1 MSQTAVFR
9 MERIGLVME
18 PDPSIPEEVEGTL
31 NPAVARGPDGA
42 LYIFPRIVGKG
53 NHSRIGIGRI
63 RFDDAGDPTGVERL
77 GYALEPAEPYELRP
91 SEGTGGCEDP
101 RVTFIEPLGLYAM
114 TYSAWGPNGPRVA
127 LAISEDLF
135 QWRRLGITDFDTSSD
150 TLYGVEFDEYHN
162 KDAAL
167 FPRAVTAPDGTESLA
182 MIHRPVYTED
192 DVPHGVADLRPS
204 MWISYTPLEAV
215 RGETRALTRWG
226 QNRVLIDPEYPWEEL
241 RIGGGTQPVLT
252 PLGWVLV
259 YHGASGTIPLDPSVP
274 KQVRY
279 CAGVLV
285 LDEHDLSRVLYRS
298 AMPVLEPE
306 TPEEME
312 GMVNDVVFPE
322 GADLREDGS
331 IDVYYGMADS
341 RIGAA
346 RLWLPERLPPG

>member
-18 PDPSIPEEVEGTL
+18 PDPSIPEEMEGTL
-31 NPAVARGPDGA
+31 NPAIARDPDGT
-42 LYIFPRIVGKG
+42 LYMFPRIVGKK
-53 NHSRIGIGRI
+53 NYSRVGIARV
-63 RFDDAGDPTGVERL
+63 RFDDAGAPVGVERL
-77 GYALEPAEPYELRP
+77 GYALEPEEDYELRP
-91 SEGTGGCEDP
+91 EEKTGGCEDP

-114 TYSAWGPNGPRVA
+114 TYSAWGPHGPRIAV
-127 LAISEDLF
+127 AISEDLM
-135 QWRRLGITDFDTSSD
+135 QWRRLGIVDFDMATD
-150 TLYGVEFDEYHN
+150 LLYGVEFDEYHN
-162 KDAAL
+162 KDAAI

-204 MWISYTPLEAV
+204 MWISYLPLEAV
-215 RGETRALTRWG
+215 RSDIVELTRWG
-226 QNRVLIDPEYPWEEL
+226 QSSVLIDPEYPWEEL

-279 CAGVLV
+279 SAGVLV

-306 TPEEME
+306 TPDETE

-322 GADLREDGS
+322 GSDLREDGT

-346 RLWLPERLPPG
+346 RLWLPENLPPG